1 MLHYIK
7 FRLLA
12 AKYLKLKEKIDK
24 GCGDDM
30 QLRMLNYH
38 LCDLETLCYDMY
50 NEALFCPFFSKEK
63 KRLLL
68 AKCEGIKDALNMYRL
83 ENGFA

>member
-7 FRLLA
+7 FRILA
-12 AKYLKLKEKIDK
+12 ARFVKLRKRIDRY
-24 GCGDDM
+24 CGDDM

-50 NEALFCPFFSKEK
+50 NEALFCPFFSKK
-63 KRLLL
+63 TKRSML
-68 AKCEGIKDALNMYRL
+68 ALCEGIKSTLNMYRY